1 MRVFLV
7 LFLVSQFSFSQDDKR
22 KLVWEENFNT
32 TTLDETSWNFEL
44 GNGCPNLCGWGNN
57 EAQLYTNKNH
67 ELKDGFL
74 IIEAKKEGESYTST
88 RITTQN

>member
-1 MRVFLV
+1 M
-7 LFLVSQFSFSQDDKR
+7 
-22 KLVWEENFNT
+22 WEENFNT
-32 TTLDETSWNFEL
+32 TTLDETTWNFEL

-88 RITTQN
+88 RITTQNKKVFQY